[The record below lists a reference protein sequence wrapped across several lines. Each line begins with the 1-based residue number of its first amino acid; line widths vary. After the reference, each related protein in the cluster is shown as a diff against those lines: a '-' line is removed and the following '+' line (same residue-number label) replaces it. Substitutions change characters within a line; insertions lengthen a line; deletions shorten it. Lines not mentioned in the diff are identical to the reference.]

1 MASWMI
7 HLRIADTLLDQI
19 GNLSAEEFI
28 MGNIAPDS
36 GVPNEDWSKFTPST
50 TVSHFRRDN
59 GTGKKKIDISE
70 FIDQYFTKEQRNSY
84 DFKSYS
90 FFLGYLTH
98 LLTDCLWSDR
108 IAHPTMDKYNAN
120 NDPKMVA
127 KIKDDWY
134 DLDYLYLRNHPDFRG
149 FSIYKNIDRF
159 PNTYMD
165 IFSDDAFDNRR
176 AYIVGFYE
184 EENNNLDRDYPY
196 LTKEEADLFVEQ
208 ASKEILHTLE
218 VYLHERKVST

>member
-7 HLRIADTLLDQI
+7 HLRIADTLLDRI

-50 TVSHFRRDN
+50 VVSHFRRDN
-59 GTGKKKIDISE
+59 GTGKKKVDISA
-70 FIDQYFTKEQRNSY
+70 FIDQYFTEELRNSY
-84 DFKSYS
+84 DCKTYS

-108 IAHPTMDKYNAN
+108 IAHPIMDEYLASGNQE
-120 NDPKMVA
+120 MMA

-134 DLDYLYLRNHPDFRG
+134 DLDYLYLRNNPDFRG
-149 FSIYKNIDRF
+149 FKIYKNIESF

-165 IFSDDAFDNRR
+165 IFSTDAFDNRR

-184 EENNNLDRDYPY
+184 QENNNLDREYPY
-196 LTKEEADLFVEQ
+196 LTKEEANRFVER
-208 ASKEILHTLE
+208 ASAEILQALE
-218 VYLHERKVST
+218 EYRHA

>member
-7 HLRIADTLLDQI
+7 HLRIADTLLNQI
-19 GNLSAEEFI
+19 ANLSAEEFI

-59 GTGKKKIDISE
+59 GTGKKKVDISA
-70 FIDQYFTKEQRNSY
+70 FIDQYFTEEQRNSY
-84 DFKSYS
+84 GAKSYS

-108 IAHPTMDKYNAN
+108 IAHSTMDKYNAN

-134 DLDYLYLRNHPDFRG
+134 DLDYLYLRNNPDFRG
-149 FSIYKNIDRF
+149 FKIYKNIDRF

-184 EENNNLDRDYPY
+184 EENNNLDREYPY
-196 LTKEEADLFVEQ
+196 LTKEDADRFVND
-208 ASKEILHTLE
+208 ACGEILEKLNRITHNI
-218 VYLHERKVST
+218 V

>member
-7 HLRIADTLLDQI
+7 HLRIADTLLNQI
-19 GNLSAEEFI
+19 ANLSAEEFI

-59 GTGKKKIDISE
+59 GTGKKKVDISA
-70 FIDQYFTKEQRNSY
+70 FIDQYFTEEQRNSY
-84 DFKSYS
+84 GAKSYS

-134 DLDYLYLRNHPDFRG
+134 DLDYLYLRNNPDFRG
-149 FSIYKNIDRF
+149 FKIYKNIDRF
-159 PNTYMD
+159 PNTCMD

-184 EENNNLDRDYPY
+184 EENNNLDREYPY
-196 LTKEEADLFVEQ
+196 LTKEEADRFVEQ
-208 ASKEILHTLE
+208 ACAEILEKLNC
-218 VYLHERKVST
+218 YR

>member
-7 HLRIADTLLDQI
+7 HLRIADTLLNQI
-19 GNLSAEEFI
+19 ANLSAEEFI

-59 GTGKKKIDISE
+59 GTGKKIVDISA
-70 FIDQYFTKEQRNSY
+70 FIDQYFTEEQRNRY
-84 DFKSYS
+84 DAKSYS

-134 DLDYLYLRNHPDFRG
+134 DLDYLYLRNNPDFRG
-149 FSIYKNIDRF
+149 FKIYKNIDRF

-184 EENNNLDRDYPY
+184 EENNNLDREYPY
-196 LTKEEADLFVEQ
+196 LTKEEADRFVEQ
-208 ASKEILHTLE
+208 ACAEILEKLNC
-218 VYLHERKVST
+218 YR